1 MTNAELNTALYRK
14 MFAEQEAFKAQLLS
28 MTPQE
33 ILDRAYEYVSRED
46 ILLAMENNDL
56 TNRQAKALLKSETPL
71 GDVFTT
77 WEDWETDH
85 MEDVWAAVESRA
97 NEAVRA
103 EFLAARREE
112 R

>member
-1 MTNAELNTALYRK
+1 MTNSELNTALYQK
-14 MFAEQEAFKAQLLS
+14 MYAEQEAFRNQLLAL
-28 MTPQE
+28 TPQE
-33 ILDRAYEYVSRED
+33 ILDRAYEYISRED

-56 TNRQAKALLKSETPL
+56 SNRQVKALLKTETPL
-71 GDVFTT
+71 GDVFTK

-85 MEDVWAAVESRA
+85 MRDVWAAVESRA

-103 EFLAARREE
+103 DFLASRSKE